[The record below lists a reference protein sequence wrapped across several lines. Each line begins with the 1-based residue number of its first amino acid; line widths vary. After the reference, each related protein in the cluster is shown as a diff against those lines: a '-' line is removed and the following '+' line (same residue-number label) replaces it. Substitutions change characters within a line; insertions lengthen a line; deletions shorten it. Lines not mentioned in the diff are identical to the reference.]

1 MYYFFEV
8 NNVKLILELLLIL
21 GLIVVTFLMFI
32 ALCTYLSSLI
42 EKAKKKYCK
51 QKKSKCLN
59 KTIKF
64 YNKCKRFVR
73 LHRSMLSI
81 ILFICIMLGVPLA
94 VQNNQMNIGTEFKKY
109 IKIGTPRDW
118 FGFWGSYIGGI
129 LSIAFAFYN
138 TKWQLNT
145 HKYANDYKQF
155 TVLKKASD
163 DYLKIIRKYKWELQ
177 KIKDE
182 TNEDKYKDINKFT
195 HKYSTDF
202 NKYFD
207 VYNKVL
213 SELSSLT
220 SMKAFE
226 LLAEYLIDNAEF
238 IINLHKLQ
246 SQKATPNDWE
256 KAINMADTVFEN
268 FHNLNQKIFKLWDK
282 CNVRS

>member
-1 MYYFFEV
+1 M
-8 NNVKLILELLLIL
+8 NAVKLILELLLIV

-51 QKKSKCLN
+51 QKKIKCLN
-59 KTIKF
+59 QTTKF
-64 YNKCKRFVR
+64 YKKCKNFVF

-118 FGFWGSYIGGI
+118 FGFWGSYIGSI

-155 TVLKKASD
+155 TILKDASD
-163 DYLKIIRKYKWELQ
+163 DYLKIINGYKRKLQ
-177 KIKDE
+177 KIKNE
-182 TNEDKYKDINKFT
+182 TNEDKYNDINEFVSKFN
-195 HKYSTDF
+195 TDF
-202 NKYFD
+202 EKYLT
-207 VYNKVL
+207 VYNKVCL
-213 SELSSLT
+213 ELSSLT
-220 SMKAFE
+220 IMKAYK
-226 LLAEYLIDNAEF
+226 LLAEYLLDNMKF
-238 IINLHKLQ
+238 IVSLDKLQ
-246 SQKATPNDWE
+246 SQKATLNDWK
-256 KAINMADTVFEN
+256 KAISMADKAFKI
-268 FHNLNQKIFKLWDK
+268 FYNLDQEIFKLWDK
-282 CNVRS
+282 CKVRS